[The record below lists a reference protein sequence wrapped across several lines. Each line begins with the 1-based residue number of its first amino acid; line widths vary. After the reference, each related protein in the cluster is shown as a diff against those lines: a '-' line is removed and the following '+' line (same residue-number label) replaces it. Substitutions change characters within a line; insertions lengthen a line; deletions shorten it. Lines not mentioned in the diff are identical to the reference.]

1 MTDTRKTGSELTCVP
16 LQESDRRR
24 FTVRMSPGGRKISE
38 EIKWNE
44 RGFVPSFAVTD
55 KILMVAARRVYTI
68 PGVSDR

>member
-1 MTDTRKTGSELTCVP
+1 MTDTKKTGTKLTCVP
-16 LQESDRRR
+16 IQESDRRR
-24 FTVRMSPGGRKISE
+24 ITVRTSPGGRKISE
-38 EIKWNE
+38 ETKWNE